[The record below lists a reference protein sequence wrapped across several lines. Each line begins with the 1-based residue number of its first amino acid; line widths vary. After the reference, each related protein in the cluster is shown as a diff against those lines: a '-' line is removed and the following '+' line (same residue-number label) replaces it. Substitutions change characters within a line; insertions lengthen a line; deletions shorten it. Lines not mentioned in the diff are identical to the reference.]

1 MLALAAALYPDLSGI
16 DPNKMDVR
24 ARLLPP
30 LFGGAQWSL
39 GHPLGTDQIGRD
51 MLVRCLIGLRYS
63 FLIGVASVAL
73 TLAIGCTLG
82 MVAGYFGGRTDTVV
96 MRITDAQLS
105 IPMIILAIAV
115 LGVSR
120 PTIPAIIL
128 VLGLSNWP
136 VYARVMRSV
145 VMAERG
151 REYVRAA
158 QVSGASHA
166 RIVVRLLAPLLVP
179 PLLFASVLDI
189 ARMMIF
195 ESTLGFLGLGV
206 QPPTPTFGNVIADG
220 RKYLLNAWWI
230 ATMPG
235 LFLGLTSPGSTDRR
249 LLRARPQ
256 RDPRGRVMGEAP
268 ILSVRDLS
276 VALAPAFGGR
286 RLLDGISFDI
296 APREIVGVVG
306 ATGAGKTVL
315 AKAVVNGLDQ
325 TLSASGTV
333 RFRAGTSSAS
343 TPARCA
349 PCAGTSPMS
358 APTRWAPSIRRS
370 RSAGRSPRR
379 CGPSPPA

>member
-1 MLALAAALYPDLSGI
+1 MDAVETSLALAPPHADTAEARLMSRSIGRRILGQATGSTGFRIGLALVLILALAAALYPELSGI
-16 DPNKMDVR
+16 DPVKMDVR

-30 LFGGAQWSL
+30 LFLGEKWSWA
-39 GHPLGTDQIGRD
+39 HPLGTDQIGRD
-51 MLVRCLIGLRYS
+51 MLVRSLVGLRTS

-73 TLAIGCTLG
+73 TLLIGCALG
-82 MVAGYFGGRTDTVV
+82 TVAGYFGGRTDTVV

-158 QVSGASHA
+158 QVSGATHP
-166 RIVVRLLAPLLVP
+166 RIILTLLVPLLLP
-179 PLLFASVLDI
+179 PLLFTSVLDV

-206 QPPTPTFGNVIADG
+206 QPPTPTFGNIIADG

-235 LFLGLTSPGSTDRR
+235 LFLCLTLTSINLIGAAFE
-249 LLRARPQ
+249 RARNT
-256 RDPRGRVMGEAP
+256 
-268 ILSVRDLS
+268 IH
-276 VALAPAFGGR
+276 GG
-286 RLLDGISFDI
+286 
-296 APREIVGVVG
+296 A
-306 ATGAGKTVL
+306 
-315 AKAVVNGLDQ
+315 
-325 TLSASGTV
+325 
-333 RFRAGTSSAS
+333 
-343 TPARCA
+343 
-349 PCAGTSPMS
+349 
-358 APTRWAPSIRRS
+358 
-370 RSAGRSPRR
+370 
-379 CGPSPPA
+379 